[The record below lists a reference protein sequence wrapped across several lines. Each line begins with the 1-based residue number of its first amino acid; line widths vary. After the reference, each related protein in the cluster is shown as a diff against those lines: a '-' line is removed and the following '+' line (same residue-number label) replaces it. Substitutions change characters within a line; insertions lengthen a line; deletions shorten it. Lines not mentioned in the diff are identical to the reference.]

1 MNRSLTLMHFDST
14 RSQSEPVRVRRSRS
28 RFGAILSTDAVAV
41 PFRLFR
47 GGRMLI
53 EARIEDPANNWRS
66 APLTLLLDT
75 GASACA
81 LFDDAIRERAPRVLT
96 WPRETG
102 HVIHTVLGES
112 PSDLV
117 TLPRLRLMDA
127 GGDVAPLDVEAGLNA
142 RGALPDIQGELPDP
156 VHGLLGTTFLS
167 RYRVVIDYAD
177 QTLWLLPRSESSP
190 RATPVVSAG
199 GIADAGL
206 TIRRLSGEWY
216 VTGWHTG
223 SAAGGSGIATGDRV
237 VSIDGKRIAAM
248 ESGAEALLAGLPGS
262 QVMVVVHHEGLDRV
276 FLLRR
281 GSQAKP
287 VRGSTVEPPPRPGE
301 QPRH

>member
-1 MNRSLTLMHFDST
+1 M
-14 RSQSEPVRVRRSRS
+14 
-28 RFGAILSTDAVAV
+28 

-53 EARIEDPANNWRS
+53 DVRIEDPNSAWRS

-81 LFDDAIRERAPRVLT
+81 LFDDAIRERAARVTT

-102 HVIHTVLGES
+102 HVIRTVLGES
-112 PSDLV
+112 PADLV

-127 GGDVAPLDVEAGLNA
+127 SGDVAPRDIEAGLNA

-156 VHGLLGTTFLS
+156 VHGLLGYTFLR

-190 RATPVVSAG
+190 RATTAASTG
-199 GIADAGL
+199 STGDAGL
-206 TIRRLSGEWY
+206 TMCRVSGEWY
-216 VTGWHTG
+216 VAGWRAG
-223 SAAGGSGIATGDRV
+223 SAAAGAGIALGDRV
-237 VSIDGKRIAAM
+237 VSIDGRRIATM
-248 ESGAEALLAGLPGS
+248 ESDAEALLAGRSGS
-262 QVMVVVHHEGLDRV
+262 QVMVVVRRAGLDRV
-276 FLLRR
+276 FSLRR
-281 GSQAKP
+281 SNPAKP
-287 VRGSTVEPPPRPGE
+287 ARGTSAKPPPRPGE
-301 QPRH
+301 PSRH